1 MNNLK
6 KINIKNCTYYYFDD
20 IIKMKDFDFDILLNE
35 ISYGN
40 ILVYNVSYKT
50 LIGVKP
56 LRVRD
61 DQVYEFIRIYDGNRY
76 LVLFRSEKYD
86 PICNRIG
93 YLISQK

>member
-1 MNNLK
+1 
-6 KINIKNCTYYYFDD
+6 
-20 IIKMKDFDFDILLNE
+20 MKDFDFDNILLNE

-50 LIGVKP
+50 LIGAKP

-61 DQVYEFIRIYDGNRY
+61 DQVYGFIRVYDGNRY

-86 PICNRIG
+86 AICNRIG

>member
-1 MNNLK
+1 MNNFK

-61 DQVYEFIRIYDGNRY
+61 DQVYGFIRVYDGNRY

-86 PICNRIG
+86 AICNRIG

>member
-20 IIKMKDFDFDILLNE
+20 IIKMEDFDFDILLNE

-61 DQVYEFIRIYDGNRY
+61 DQVYGFIRIYDGNRY

-86 PICNRIG
+86 AICNRIG

>member
-20 IIKMKDFDFDILLNE
+20 IIKMEDFDFDILLNE

-61 DQVYEFIRIYDGNRY
+61 DRVYGFIRVYDRNKY

-86 PICNRIG
+86 AICKSIG